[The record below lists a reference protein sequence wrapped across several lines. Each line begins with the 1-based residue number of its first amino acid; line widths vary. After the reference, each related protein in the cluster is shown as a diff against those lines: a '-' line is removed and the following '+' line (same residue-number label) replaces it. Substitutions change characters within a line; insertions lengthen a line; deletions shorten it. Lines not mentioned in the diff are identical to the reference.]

1 MTIDGDSTI
10 DPDITS
16 TIGRPPAAERLLAA
30 TVAAIDEG
38 GESNV
43 KVQDIADAA
52 GVQIPILYRKYGSR
66 DGLIQAAH
74 IARLSRQLQREMSEL
89 AGAMAKVNTAE
100 EFAALLEAVLRS
112 VCSSERRDARMK
124 RVNIIG
130 SSYGRPALAKAI
142 SEAQQRAIS
151 NIAGVFK
158 RPQEQGWLRQ
168 DLDLDA
174 VAAWIAG
181 TTLGRI
187 VIEVGDSDAD
197 DEAWDAIFADAVRH
211 VLLP

>member
-1 MTIDGDSTI
+1 MTIDGDGELG
-10 DPDITS
+10 DITS
-16 TIGRPPAAERLLAA
+16 SFGRPPAAERLLAA
-30 TVAAIDEG
+30 TIAAIDEG
-38 GESNV
+38 GETNV

-52 GVQIPILYRKYGSR
+52 GVQIPILYRKFGSR

-74 IARLSRQLQREMSEL
+74 IARLSRQLEREMNEL
-89 AGAMAKVNTAE
+89 AGAMAQVNTAD
-100 EFAALLEAVLRS
+100 EFATLLEAVLRA
-112 VCSSERRDARMK
+112 VCSSERRDVRMK

-142 SEAQQRAIS
+142 SQAQQLAIS

-168 DLDLDA
+168 DVDLDA

-181 TTLGRI
+181 TALGRV
-187 VIEVGDSDAD
+187 VIEVGDSDGE

>member
-1 MTIDGDSTI
+1 MTIDGEGDLS
-10 DPDITS
+10 DITS
-16 TIGRPPAAERLLAA
+16 SIGRPPAAERLLAA
-30 TVAAIDEG
+30 TIAAIDEG

-74 IARLSRQLQREMSEL
+74 IARLSGQLEREMSEL
-89 AGAMAKVNTAE
+89 AAAMAKANTGE
-100 EFAALLEAVLRS
+100 EFRALLEAVLRG

-142 SEAQQRAIS
+142 SAAQQRAIS
-151 NIAGVFK
+151 NIAGVLA

-168 DLDLDA
+168 GLDLDA

-181 TTLGRI
+181 TALGRI
-187 VIEVGDSDAD
+187 VIEVGDSDVD